1 MINHER
7 IIVALDGMS
16 ATKALRLAGKLS
28 GHVWGFK
35 VNDLLFDDPRII
47 KKLKKF
53 GGVFADAKLHDIPN
67 TVGNSV
73 RRLSGLGADIITVH
87 TSGGIEMM
95 KAACLG
101 ARSRRH
107 AKRSA
112 SRTKIIAVTVLTSQK
127 LSARKKFLILRV
139 TQLPPAL
146 MGLSVQDTSCRR
158 SKNKGNRGEAYHCS
172 RRASAL
178 VRKKDDQRRTMTPDK
193 ALSLGAD
200 HIVIGRPITEAKD
213 PLIAVRS
220 LSS

>member
-95 KAACLG
+95 KAA
-101 ARSRRH
+101 
-107 AKRSA
+107 KRVSGK
-112 SRTKIIAVTVLTSQK
+112 SKIIAVTVLTSQK
-127 LSARKKFLILRV
+127 LSARKKVLDLARDAVAAGVDGIVCSGHELSAVKKIKGIGERLIIV
-139 TQLPPAL
+139 P
-146 MGLSVQDTSCRR
+146 G
-158 SKNKGNRGEAYHCS
+158 
-172 RRASAL
+172 
-178 VRKKDDQRRTMTPDK
+178 VRPLWYAKKDDQRRTMTPDK

>member
-1 MINHER
+1 M
-7 IIVALDGMS
+7 
-16 ATKALRLAGKLS
+16 
-28 GHVWGFK
+28 
-35 VNDLLFDDPRII
+35 
-47 KKLKKF
+47 
-53 GGVFADAKLHDIPN
+53 
-67 TVGNSV
+67 

-127 LSARKKFLILRV
+127 LSARKKVLDLARDAVAAGVDGIVCSGHELSAVKKIKGIGERLIIV
-139 TQLPPAL
+139 P
-146 MGLSVQDTSCRR
+146 G
-158 SKNKGNRGEAYHCS
+158 
-172 RRASAL
+172 
-178 VRKKDDQRRTMTPDK
+178 VRPLWYAKKDDQRRTMTPDK